1 MIQEYVFEFGR
12 VPAYRHRYY
21 YGVAQAQGYRAVR
34 AGWGFVFFGHFQF
47 PGRIGYKFGWSHK
60 IRHRQIQE
68 CQIQHRQETTISPQE

>member
-1 MIQEYVFEFGR
+1 MRDGMKFARRG
-12 VPAYRHRYY
+12 
-21 YGVAQAQGYRAVR
+21 
-34 AGWGFVFFGHFQF
+34 FFGHFQF